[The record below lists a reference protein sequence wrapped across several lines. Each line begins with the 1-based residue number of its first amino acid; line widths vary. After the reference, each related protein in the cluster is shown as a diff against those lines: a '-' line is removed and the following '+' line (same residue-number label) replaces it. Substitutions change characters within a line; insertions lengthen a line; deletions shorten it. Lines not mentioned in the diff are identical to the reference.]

1 MILVVLKIAS
11 TSINYTLTIF
21 INAYEL
27 PDTYSIA
34 DLHYFLPE

>member
-1 MILVVLKIAS
+1 MMLIQEIAS